1 MKENREQILAER
13 QRCKFWMTFSMIF
26 KASNAFM
33 DIVTTERERLAE
45 LDRAQQAY
53 IARQAATLVI
63 QKNLSIK
70 YERFQLLQRVLH
82 TQQVLAN
89 TRNKEMLTEGRRIFD
104 SRGDSV
110 ALIVTFL
117 RECKTSVLLLARA
130 HLMKIKTVQR
140 YARAFRQI
148 TLERTA
154 IISRVLDVFYNQLL
168 VHLHI
173 GKCDA
178 VSHISLCFFSQHFLK
193 FFFIIALHG
202 ANTVL
207 GGSRGF
213 DLYAGP
219 EEDALLA
226 EQIDYSIGMIVD
238 DVNLRV
244 TKKMVSPEFHSFI
257 RRFFLFF
264 AYLL

>member
-63 QKNLSIK
+63 QKNLTIK
-70 YERFQLLQRVLH
+70 YEKFQLLQRVLH
-82 TQQVLAN
+82 TQQLLAN

-173 GKCDA
+173 GKYDA
-178 VSHISLCFFSQHFLK
+178 VPHISCYVFSLNTCQ
-193 FFFIIALHG
+193 FFFHHCFAWG
-202 ANTVL
+202 KYSV
-207 GGSRGF
+207 GGVTGLRFICRSSGRC
-213 DLYAGP
+213 
-219 EEDALLA
+219 
-226 EQIDYSIGMIVD
+226 SI
-238 DVNLRV
+238 
-244 TKKMVSPEFHSFI
+244 S
-257 RRFFLFF
+257 
-264 AYLL
+264 